1 MRVKKP
7 VQVVCVDCGC
17 EFIAYSR
24 AALRCEKCKEENL
37 RLKKK
42 KSQEKCR
49 GVYKNHKKLKPKM
62 SIGEVLTMLK
72 DYNEENSTNLSY
84 GKFVLLLERGL
95 VK

>member
-62 SIGEVLTMLK
+62 SIGEVVMELEKYNRENHTHLTYGQYVALK
-72 DYNEENSTNLSY
+72 EK
-84 GKFVLLLERGL
+84 GG
-95 VK
+95 